1 MAKVQ
6 FGGGISAM
14 SGKLSGN
21 VFARNKGGAYAR
33 NWVKPTNPSTVA
45 QQNQRNTLALKS
57 AAWRTLTDGERNS
70 WKSWADDNPVLDRLG
85 ASIVLTGAQGYT
97 KININRDNA
106 SDAATQST
114 TPSAPTFVAN
124 IIDTTAPVDAEVGGA
139 FVKIPLGAGAAEND
153 IMFMFASKPVS
164 AGVTNTNSQL
174 RLVEVVTLDA
184 AQITASEVDI
194 GTAYIATFGALTGK
208 SGLRV
213 NVSGRQYDEG
223 QLNTAQEVTGI
234 IIA

>member
-14 SGKLSGN
+14 SGKLAGN

-45 QQNQRNTLALKS
+45 QQNQRNTLSLKS

-106 SDAATQST
+106 GDGATQST
-114 TPSAPTFVAN
+114 TPSAPTFAAN
-124 IIDTTAPVDAEVGGA
+124 VLDTTGSVASDIAA
-139 FVKIPLGAGAAEND
+139 STMTIPLGAGAAEND
-153 IMFMFASKPVS
+153 IVFLFASKPVS

-174 RLVEVVTLDA
+174 RLIEVVTLSA
-184 AQITASEVDI
+184 AQISASEVSI
-194 GTAYIATFGALTGK
+194 FTNYTSVFGALTGK
-208 SGLRV
+208 AGLRV

-234 IIA
+234 LA

>member
-1 MAKVQ
+1 
-6 FGGGISAM
+6 M
-14 SGKLSGN
+14 SGKLAGN

-45 QQNQRNTLALKS
+45 QQNQRNTLSLKS

-106 SDAATQST
+106 GDGATQST
-114 TPSAPTFVAN
+114 TPSAPTFAAN
-124 IIDTTAPVDAEVGGA
+124 VLDTTGSVASDIAA
-139 FVKIPLGAGAAEND
+139 STMTIPLGAGAAEND
-153 IMFMFASKPVS
+153 IVFLFASKPVS

-174 RLVEVVTLDA
+174 RLIEVVTLSA
-184 AQITASEVDI
+184 AQISASEVSI
-194 GTAYIATFGALTGK
+194 FTNYTSVFGALTGK
-208 SGLRV
+208 AGLRV

-234 IIA
+234 LA

>member
-33 NWVKPTNPSTVA
+33 NWVKPTNPATVS
-45 QQNQRNTLALKS
+45 QQNQRNTLSLKS
-57 AAWRTLTDGERNS
+57 AAWRTLTDSQRDS

-106 SDAATQST
+106 TDGATQST
-114 TPSAPTFVAN
+114 PPSAPTFAANVINTSGSVASD
-124 IIDTTAPVDAEVGGA
+124 IAASTMTV
-139 FVKIPLGAGAAEND
+139 PLGAGAAEND
-153 IMFMFASKPVS
+153 EVFIFASKPVS

-174 RLVEVVTLDA
+174 RLIEVVTLSA
-184 AQITASEVDI
+184 AQISAAEVSVFTSYTDK
-194 GTAYIATFGALTGK
+194 FGALTGK
-208 SGLRV
+208 AGLRV
-213 NVSGRQYDEG
+213 NVSARQYNEG
-223 QLNTAQEVTGI
+223 QLNTAQEVTGVF
-234 IIA
+234 A

>member
-14 SGKLSGN
+14 SGKLAGN

-45 QQNQRNTLALKS
+45 QQNQRNTLSLKS
-57 AAWRTLTDGERNS
+57 AAWRTLTDSQRDS

-106 SDAATQST
+106 TDAATQST
-114 TPSAPTFVAN
+114 TPSAPTFTAN
-124 IIDTTAPVDAEVGGA
+124 IVDTTSSLTMDIAASDFDV
-139 FVKIPLGAGAAEND
+139 PLGAGAAEND

-174 RLVEVVTLDA
+174 RLVSVVTLSA
-184 AQITASEVDI
+184 AQISAAAVSLYTTYV
-194 GTAYIATFGALTGK
+194 ATFGTLTGK
-208 SGLRV
+208 AGLRV
-213 NVSGRQYDEG
+213 NLSGRQYDEG
-223 QLNTAQEVTGI
+223 QLNTAQEVTGVI
-234 IIA
+234 T

>member
-6 FGGGISAM
+6 FGGGIAGM
-14 SGKLSGN
+14 SGKLGGN
-21 VFARNKGGAYAR
+21 VFARNKGGAYSR
-33 NWVKPTNPSTVA
+33 NWVKPTNPSTPA

-57 AAWRTLTDGERNS
+57 AAWRLLTDEQRNS

-106 SDAATQST
+106 GDGATQST
-114 TPSAPTFVAN
+114 TPSAPTFAAN
-124 IIDTTAPVDAEVGGA
+124 VLDTTGSVASDIAA
-139 FVKIPLGAGAAEND
+139 STMTIPLGAGAAEND
-153 IMFMFASKPVS
+153 IVFLFASKPVS

-174 RLVEVVTLDA
+174 RLIEVVTLSA
-184 AQITASEVDI
+184 AQISASEVSI
-194 GTAYIATFGALTGK
+194 FTNYTSVFGALTGK
-208 SGLRV
+208 AGLRV

-234 IIA
+234 LA

>member
-14 SGKLSGN
+14 SGKMAGN
-21 VFARNKGGAYAR
+21 VFARNKGGAYVR
-33 NWVKPTNPSTVA
+33 NWVKPTNPATTK

-57 AAWRTLTDGERNS
+57 AAWRGITDEQRDS

-85 ASIVLTGAQGYT
+85 ASIVLTGAQAYT

-106 SDAATQST
+106 SDGATQST
-114 TPSAPTFVAN
+114 TPSAPTFAAN
-124 IIDTTAPVDAEVGGA
+124 VLDTSGSLDIQIAGDTLLV
-139 FVKIPLGAGAAEND
+139 PLGAGAAEND
-153 IMFMFASKPVS
+153 IVFVFASKPVS

-174 RLVEVVTLDA
+174 RLVTVATLSA
-184 AQITASEVDI
+184 AQISAAEIDI
-194 GTAYIATFGALTGK
+194 ITTYKATFGALTGK
-208 SGLRV
+208 AGLRV

-223 QLNTAQEVTGI
+223 QLNTAQDVTGT
-234 IIA
+234 IAS

>member
-14 SGKLSGN
+14 SGKLAGQ
-21 VFARNKGGAYAR
+21 VYARNKGGAYAR

-45 QQNQRNTLALKS
+45 QQNQRNTLSLKS
-57 AAWRTLTDGERNS
+57 AAWRNLTDAERNS

-85 ASIVLTGAQGYT
+85 SSIVLTGAQAYT

-106 SDAATQST
+106 SDGATQST
-114 TPSAPTFVAN
+114 TPSAPTFAAD
-124 IIDTTAPVDAEVGGA
+124 IIDTSGSIDADAGGGA
-139 FVKIPLGAGAAEND
+139 VKIPLGAGAAEND
-153 IMFMFASKPVS
+153 IMFMFASRPVS

-174 RLVEVVTLDA
+174 RLVEVVTLSA

-194 GTAYIATFGALTGK
+194 GTEYTTVFGALTGK
-208 SGLRV
+208 TGLRI
-213 NVSGRQYDEG
+213 NMSGHQYDEG
-223 QLNTAQEVTGI
+223 QLNTAQEVTGVI
-234 IIA
+234 VA

>member
-14 SGKLSGN
+14 SGKLAGQ

-45 QQNQRNTLALKS
+45 QQNQRNTLSLKS
-57 AAWRTLTDGERNS
+57 AAWRTLTDSQRDS

-114 TPSAPTFVAN
+114 TPGAPTFAAN
-124 IIDTTAPVDAEVGGA
+124 VLDTSGSLDVQIAGDTFLV
-139 FVKIPLGAGAAEND
+139 PLGAGAAEND
-153 IMFMFASKPVS
+153 VVFVFASS
-164 AGVTNTNSQL
+164 
-174 RLVEVVTLDA
+174 TLSA
-184 AQITASEVDI
+184 AQILAGEIDI
-194 GTAYIATFGALTGK
+194 ITTYKATFGALTGK
-208 SGLRV
+208 TGLRV

-223 QLNTAQEVTGI
+223 QLNTAQDVTGT
-234 IIA
+234 IAA

>member
-14 SGKLSGN
+14 SGKLAGQ

-33 NWVKPTNPSTVA
+33 NWVKPTNQSTVA
-45 QQNQRNTLALKS
+45 QQNQRNTLSLKS
-57 AAWRTLTDGERNS
+57 AAWRTLTDSQRDS

-114 TPSAPTFVAN
+114 TPGAPTFAAN
-124 IIDTTAPVDAEVGGA
+124 VLDTSGSLDVQIAGDTFLV
-139 FVKIPLGAGAAEND
+139 PLGAGAAEND
-153 IMFMFASKPVS
+153 VVFVFASKPVS

-174 RLVEVVTLDA
+174 RLVTVSTLSA
-184 AQITASEVDI
+184 AQILAGEIDI
-194 GTAYIATFGALTGK
+194 ITTYKATFGALTGK
-208 SGLRV
+208 TGLRV

-223 QLNTAQEVTGI
+223 QLNTAQDVTGT
-234 IIA
+234 IAA